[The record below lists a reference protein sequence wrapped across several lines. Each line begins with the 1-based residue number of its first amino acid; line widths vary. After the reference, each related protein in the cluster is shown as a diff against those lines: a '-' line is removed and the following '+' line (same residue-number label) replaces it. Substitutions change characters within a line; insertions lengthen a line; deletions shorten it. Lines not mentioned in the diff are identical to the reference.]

1 VDCSN
6 RGLKEIPMEIPT
18 TTTKLVLSDNFI
30 KKIPA
35 FGLFNRFFTFIFGRF
50 LFRILIQIY
59 VDKRLSICVR
69 IPSLEILDLSRNK
82 LEEIEQGA
90 FEGATSI
97 KEM

>member
-35 FGLFNRFFTFIFGRF
+35 FGLFNRFFTLLF
-50 LFRILIQIY
+50 LADFRIIFF
-59 VDKRLSICVR
+59 
-69 IPSLEILDLSRNK
+69 SR
-82 LEEIEQGA
+82 
-90 FEGATSI
+90 FR
-97 KEM
+97 

>member
-1 VDCSN
+1 
-6 RGLKEIPMEIPT
+6 MEIPT

-35 FGLFNRFFTFIFGRF
+35 FGLFNRFLTFIFGRF
-50 LFRILIQIY
+50 LYHIL
-59 VDKRLSICVR
+59 VLDWDKQLNICIR